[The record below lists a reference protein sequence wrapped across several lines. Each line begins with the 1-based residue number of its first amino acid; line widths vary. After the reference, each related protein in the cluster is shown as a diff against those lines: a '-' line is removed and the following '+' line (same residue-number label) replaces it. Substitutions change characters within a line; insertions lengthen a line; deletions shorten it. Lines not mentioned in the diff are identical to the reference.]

1 MKLELR
7 KGCHEF
13 SISITLP
20 TAVPGKEGGEYMHNT
35 VHIPNGTAT

>member
-13 SISITLP
+13 STSIVLP
-20 TAVPGKEGGEYMHNT
+20 ATVPGKEGGEYVYNT